1 MKIKIVLMLI
11 YLLLISCTTTSY
23 IKEVVSEKEVSIS
36 IIKTYKETYYNLN
49 VPLEFHLNLNSKKLY
64 HVGHYYIKGNKSML
78 KGDDYLFIDASTN
91 ERFFL
96 FDRFGAYNY
105 PKKIYL
111 YDRQL
116 RLNEEQVLELIKK
129 YNSTAT
135 IDKLQTKN
143 DTISLVSYSQYRKD
157 NPKFLEEMRKVPD
170 SLTLVISKSGKKE
183 NIVSSVKINW

>member
-1 MKIKIVLMLI
+1 MKNKFSVIIALFLM
-11 YLLLISCTTTSY
+11 SCSQKQY
-23 IKEVVSEKEVSIS
+23 IKEVISEKEVSIS

-49 VPLEFHLNLNSKKLY
+49 VPLEFHLDLNSEKLY

-78 KGDDYLFIDASTN
+78 IGDDYLFIDANTN

-96 FDRFGAYNY
+96 FDRFEAYNY
-105 PKKIYL
+105 PTKIYL

-183 NIVSSVKINW
+183 IIISSVKINW